1 MLIFIFLSSPHSLFI
16 VISAILCS
24 ALVTAASVQDKS
36 SSLLSTLAASLL
48 SSFSPSE
55 VISPA
60 ARKNCTLALLD
71 VVALS
76 KAGYISGDL
85 GTSKSLANVVS
96 AYIVQSTTVGTK
108 RRLSISNTVY
118 PVTQAV
124 DGLIHGVQLGM
135 VSGED
140 PVSLVS
146 TNVQITLSNTLS
158 SGNSQS
164 VFTTPATASQLVY
177 GTIPPKITL
186 GPHGFSSCK
195 LAGGYSQVSVLQW
208 AVNPYP
214 LSTDVRTS
222 LFRISATS
230 EQGPTAA
237 RVKTMVNESS
247 SVPAYTI
254 ALQFSTAHNF
264 TTSATQR
271 RNQTIPVCTLYD
283 GMAYVPCKGCNV
295 SSYTDYNVT
304 YSCFDITQLCPT
316 TVSLAPTKA
325 PITYPLIRSNSTI
338 LAATGISPST
348 GILRKKDVK
357 GNSSRFLRYV
367 GSHVVE
373 EDQSINRRMSEV
385 GAVESST
392 DVSEAPAYGALFNSV
407 KQELINVL
415 TSNPFKLNL
424 KTSTTLLSFVGLLG
438 GFIIISLVYLLRL
451 DQKEKLFKTYV
462 KKDADEVTRKFEANI
477 KRGDNGVIEVRTHL
491 IRVIFCTCYSVY
503 LVALINFIILIECLE
518 VLIQSILKY
527 FTFSK
532 TECESC
538 SDKKYVEF
546 IPGSGSKVSQRIIT
560 KCVRRN

>member
-1 MLIFIFLSSPHSLFI
+1 MSLGLLTFVLASIYFHVFILFFFF
-16 VISAILCS
+16 VISATLCS

-36 SSLLSTLAASLL
+36 SSLLTTLAASLL

-60 ARKNCTLALLD
+60 ARRNCTLALLD

-85 GTSKSLANVVS
+85 GTSKSLASVIS
-96 AYIVQSTTVGTK
+96 AYTVQSETVGSF
-108 RRLSISNTVY
+108 RRLSSSSISTVY

-146 TNVQITLSNTLS
+146 SNVQITLSNTLS

-164 VFTTPATASQLVY
+164 VFSTPATDSQKAY
-177 GTIPPKITL
+177 GTISPKITL

-230 EQGPTAA
+230 EQGPTPA
-237 RVKTMVNESS
+237 RMKTMVNQSS
-247 SVPAYTI
+247 ILPAYTV

-264 TTSATQR
+264 TTSAIQR

-283 GMAYVPCKGCNV
+283 GMAYVSCKGCNV
-295 SSYTDYNVT
+295 SSYTDFNVT

-316 TVSLAPTKA
+316 AVSLPATEV
-325 PITYPLIRSNSTI
+325 PITSASLRFNSTTH
-338 LAATGISPST
+338 AATSISPFTVTSK
-348 GILRKKDVK
+348 RSDQK
-357 GNSSRFLRYV
+357 GSSSRYLRNISTY
-367 GSHVVE
+367 GDE
-373 EDQSINRRMSEV
+373 KDPYINRQTSEV
-385 GAVESST
+385 GSIESST
-392 DVSEAPAYGALFNSV
+392 DISEAPAYGALINSV
-407 KQELINVL
+407 KQEIVNVL

-438 GFIIISLVYLLRL
+438 GFIIIFLVYLLRL

-462 KKDADEVTRKFEANI
+462 KKDADEVTRKLEANI
-477 KRGDNGVIEVRTHL
+477 KRGDNGIIEVG
-491 IRVIFCTCYSVY
+491 
-503 LVALINFIILIECLE
+503 
-518 VLIQSILKY
+518 K
-527 FTFSK
+527 
-532 TECESC
+532 
-538 SDKKYVEF
+538 
-546 IPGSGSKVSQRIIT
+546 
-560 KCVRRN
+560 